1 MRAHDAPHRSHS
13 GPQVLLHDI
22 ADLLGLAI
30 DRREDG
36 LATDQLSASWTRMIG
51 CGLDRLLQREVTTGR
66 ADKGERNEEERQ
78 SDKRPEYDLQEG
90 PHGSIEKPAGGP
102 AACGGAAR
110 NIPIGW
116 ACSRHQ
122 PRPES
127 CACFAPDRDA
137 RGCPVFR
144 GRGRKSQ
151 AQHVKRRPIAQ
162 CEVSRTYSA
171 WAAPTACLSSAAR

>member
-36 LATDQLSASWTRMIG
+36 LATDQLSASWARMIG
-51 CGLDRLLQREVTTGR
+51 CGLDRLLQGEVTTGR

-110 NIPIGW
+110 NIPYWLGLLP
-116 ACSRHQ
+116 S
-122 PRPES
+122 
-127 CACFAPDRDA
+127 
-137 RGCPVFR
+137 
-144 GRGRKSQ
+144 
-151 AQHVKRRPIAQ
+151 
-162 CEVSRTYSA
+162 
-171 WAAPTACLSSAAR
+171 PTAPRIMRVFCPGP